1 MDKYMKLIIQMPC
14 YNEAETLNIA
24 LDALPRKLEGI
35 DCIEYLII
43 NDGSRDATL
52 QAARQWGVNYIVNF
66 KQNKRP
72 CERLY
77 GWDRWMSQQRGRYYR
92 EYRC

>member
-1 MDKYMKLIIQMPC
+1 MKFITMRNKKNTMDKYMKLIIQMPC

-24 LDALPRKLEGI
+24 LDALPRTLEGI

-43 NDGSRDATL
+43 NDGSRDDTL

-66 KQNKRP
+66 KQNKG
-72 CERLY
+72 LAK
-77 GWDRWMSQQRGRYYR
+77 GFMAG
-92 EYRC
+92 

>member
-1 MDKYMKLIIQMPC
+1 MKLIIQMPC

-24 LDALPRKLEGI
+24 LDALPRTLEGI

-43 NDGSRDATL
+43 NDGSRDDTL

-66 KQNKRP
+66 KQNKGLAKGFDGR
-72 CERLY
+72 
-77 GWDRWMSQQRGRYYR
+77 DRWMSLPRG
-92 EYRC
+92 